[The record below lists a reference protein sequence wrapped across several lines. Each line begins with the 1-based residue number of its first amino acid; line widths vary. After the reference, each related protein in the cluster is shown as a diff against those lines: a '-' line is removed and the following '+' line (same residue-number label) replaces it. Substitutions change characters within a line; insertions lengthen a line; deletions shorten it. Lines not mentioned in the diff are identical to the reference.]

1 MMKGTIR
8 QTREF
13 LHYVFSQKLIRC
25 FENFID
31 QLKSMQSIHL
41 FIFFLI
47 VQSIISIEAI
57 TVYFLFEI

>member
-8 QTREF
+8 QTREL

-31 QLKSMQSIHL
+31 QLKSMQYP
-41 FIFFLI
+41 FIYFFLI

-57 TVYFLFEI
+57 IVYFLFEI

>member
-8 QTREF
+8 QTRKL

-31 QLKSMQSIHL
+31 QLKSMQYP
-41 FIFFLI
+41 FIYFFLI